1 MPRAYLRSIL
11 SKVKI
16 EPKQCFRNCQA
27 IFLEDAEKR
36 MAYVEGLLHSSELG
50 NLPHKHAWLLIDG
63 QIFDPTLAAS
73 GYTKGMVGYQEVLV
87 TRHKV

>member
-1 MPRAYLRSIL
+1 
-11 SKVKI
+11 
-16 EPKQCFRNCQA
+16 
-27 IFLEDAEKR
+27 